1 MHSAASTGSVS
12 SLIASVRALGER
24 FLTLVTLEGKQA
36 RLSLA
41 WMLGLALAA
50 AVLAITGWLALLAC
64 VVLALVQNDIVG
76 WGWALAIAALLS
88 FAGAGGPVFMMTWGI
103 NKRKR
108 SDSIVRAEQQVAEA
122 RTAAL
127 AEYQAARAELRRRMS
142 SLVFM
147 GSVLIGA
154 IALSYLVLGRGK
166 QKRRVDPG
174 SPGAWS
180 QVVKTVQVLLP
191 LLTAL
196 NSATKAA
203 RRPRANISETAR

>member
-1 MHSAASTGSVS
+1 
-12 SLIASVRALGER
+12 LIASVRALGER

-41 WMLGLALAA
+41 WMLALALAA
-50 AVLAITGWLALLAC
+50 AALAITGWLALLAC

-108 SDSIVRAEQQVAEA
+108 SDSIVLAEQQVAEA

-147 GSVLIGA
+147 GGVLIGA

-166 QKRRVDPG
+166 QKRRVDPGSPG